1 MSQPTLRLSVAKAS
15 SGSVLLVQ
23 DRQAARAY
31 IEPLAEAGY
40 NVVIAPNTKVGLEEA
55 MMGVL
60 DVFEKVKTPFDVVL
74 CDVDAPDGVV
84 DMLSIIQAYEP
95 DLPLVL
101 LGEDAPPSSSHS
113 IATLMLLSRMPKPV
127 PVKEVL
133 RIVEAA
139 MDMKRDSMPGI
150 DLRTETKDVTPFAT
164 RMTAPAMAA
173 TPQPFPPPP
182 MSGIPSSTGMTAVIV
197 PSPISVV
204 APGPISGAPVT
215 SRSLGP
221 LSSRPTSPSLKPT
234 SADSAVHTSS
244 AATISIPAASGVRAK
259 TTRQPTLI
267 AFKPEDPE
275 RMLEEVVAC
284 LRVELDPVFDTNALR
299 VIGYEVR
306 VVADRTQLEELL
318 AAGGAKSEELYR
330 RKVRELAATRFVES
344 TRPQMKLFMDIGP
357 ADILDTDLYAP
368 ESPLAQIGERVV
380 LQLRSAGTL
389 SLDDLGARTSVLRF
403 LGFQLAIGD
412 LDGGASRLSLIGDLA
427 PEFMKLD
434 ASLIRDIHAMP
445 AKRRVVEGLMTM
457 CRLLGTTP
465 IAEGVS
471 TIEERSM
478 LVAIGCTLVQGPLQ
492 SDDLPSAAVSKPRWS
507 RARTPSEG
515 LARTGSGR

>member
-31 IEPLAEAGY
+31 VEPLAEAGY

-55 MMGVL
+55 MMGA
-60 DVFEKVKTPFDVVL
+60 FDVVL
-74 CDVDAPDGVV
+74 CDVDTPDGVV

-101 LGEDAPPSSSHS
+101 LGENAPPSSSHS
-113 IATLMLLSRMPKPV
+113 IATLTLLERMAKPV
-127 PVKEVL
+127 SVKDVL

-139 MDMKRDSMPGI
+139 MDHKRDSMPGI

-173 TPQPFPPPP
+173 TPAAFSPP
-182 MSGIPSSTGMTAVIV
+182 MSGIPSSTGITALIV
-197 PSPISVV
+197 PAPISVV
-204 APGPISGAPVT
+204 TPGPISGAPVT
-215 SRSLGP
+215 ARSLLP
-221 LSSRPTSPSLKPT
+221 HSSKPTSPSLMPT
-234 SADSAVHTSS
+234 SADSAVPTP
-244 AATISIPAASGVRAK
+244 AAAISIPAASGVRAK

-267 AFKPEDPE
+267 AFKPEDTAA
-275 RMLEEVVAC
+275 MLEEVVAC

-306 VVADRTQLEELL
+306 VIADRTALDELL
-318 AAGGAKSEELYR
+318 AVGGAKSEELYR
-330 RKVRELAATRFVES
+330 RKVRELAASRFVES
-344 TRPQMKLFMDIGP
+344 TRAQMKLFMDIGP

-389 SLDDLGARTSVLRF
+389 TLDDLGARTSVLRF
-403 LGFQLAIGD
+403 LGFQIAIAD
-412 LDGGASRLSLIGDLA
+412 LDVGVSRLSLIGDLA

-434 ASLIRDIHAMP
+434 ASLIRDLHAMP

-471 TIEERSM
+471 SIEERSM

-492 SDDLPSAAVSKPRWS
+492 SDDLPSSASKPRWS
-507 RARTPSEG
+507 RVRTPSTTVPN
-515 LARTGSGR
+515 LARTGSMR

>member
-1 MSQPTLRLSVAKAS
+1 
-15 SGSVLLVQ
+15 
-23 DRQAARAY
+23 
-31 IEPLAEAGY
+31 
-40 NVVIAPNTKVGLEEA
+40 
-55 MMGVL
+55 MMGA
-60 DVFEKVKTPFDVVL
+60 FDVVL
-74 CDVDAPDGVV
+74 CDVDAPGGVV

-95 DLPLVL
+95 ELPLVL

-113 IATLMLLSRMPKPV
+113 IASLTLLDRMAKPV
-127 PVKEVL
+127 SVKDVL

-139 MDMKRDSMPGI
+139 MDQKRDSMPGI

-173 TPQPFPPPP
+173 TPAPFPPPP
-182 MSGIPSSTGMTAVIV
+182 MSGIPSSTGMNAIV
-197 PSPISVV
+197 VSAPISVV
-204 APGPISGAPVT
+204 TPGPISGGPVT
-215 SRSLGP
+215 ARSLAP
-221 LSSRPTSPSLKPT
+221 MSSKITATTPAVRASST
-234 SADSAVHTSS
+234 DSAVPTPS
-244 AATISIPAASGVRAK
+244 AAISIPAASGIRAK
-259 TTRQPTLI
+259 TRQPTLI

-275 RMLEEVVAC
+275 RMLDEVVAC

-306 VVADRTQLEELL
+306 VIADRTALDELL
-318 AAGGAKSEELYR
+318 TAGGARAEELYR
-330 RKVRELAATRFVES
+330 RKVRELAASRFVES
-344 TRPQMKLFMDIGP
+344 TRAQMKLFMDIGP
-357 ADILDTDLYAP
+357 TDILDTDLYAP

-389 SLDDLGARTSVLRF
+389 TLDDLGARTSVLRF

-492 SDDLPSAAVSKPRWS
+492 SDDLPSATSKPRWS
-507 RARTPSEG
+507 RVRTPSAG
-515 LARTGSGR
+515 LARTGSSR